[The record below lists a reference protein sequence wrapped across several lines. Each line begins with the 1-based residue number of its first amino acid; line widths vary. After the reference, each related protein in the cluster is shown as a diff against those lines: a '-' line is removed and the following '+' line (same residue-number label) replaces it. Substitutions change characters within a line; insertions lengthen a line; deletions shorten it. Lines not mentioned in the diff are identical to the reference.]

1 MMSIDLAAFEKNFVY
16 RHTGTIAEISAD
28 LLSLRQFDARH
39 ERLQKRWGIG
49 IAACVLLAMLT
60 SFLSRPLGATAG
72 YVWLGICLVGFV
84 VAIVQTV
91 RHGRANLANRRYE
104 LAAEVLRLL
113 EKDSP
118 KDATVELQLDLQN
131 PNHASKK
138 KREGK
143 VGPWQVKY
151 FVDPW
156 LKLQGRFLDG
166 TTYRLIGTEKYQA
179 RNKHYRSRS
188 GKSKSKSKS
197 KSATQIT
204 LSLKPSAKRYS
215 GLEQISKDAAK
226 AVQLPSWSH
235 SKSVGVANGRL
246 HLTAATTADWKGQ
259 LPQPDSPDAASGP
272 HLVAMMFLSL
282 YQTLNQART
291 SRK

>member
-1 MMSIDLAAFEKNFVY
+1 MSIDNAAFEKTFVY

-39 ERLQKRWGIG
+39 ERLMKCWGVGIG
-49 IAACVLLAMLT
+49 ACVLLAMLT
-60 SFLSRPLGATAG
+60 SFASGTIGVPTAKVLLG
-72 YVWLGICLVGFV
+72 LCLAGFV
-84 VAIVQTV
+84 LSIVQTV
-91 RHGRANLANRRYE
+91 RHGRSNLANRRYE

-131 PNHASKK
+131 PHHASKK
-138 KREGK
+138 QREGK

-166 TTYRLIGTEKYQA
+166 TAYRLIGTEKYQA
-179 RNKHYRSRS
+179 RKKRYRGRS
-188 GKSKSKSKS
+188 GKWKSKSKS

-215 GLEQISKDAAK
+215 GIEQLSGDVAK
-226 AVQLPSWSH
+226 SVQLPDWSH

-246 HLTAATTADWKGQ
+246 HLTAATTANWKGQ
-259 LPQPDSPDAASGP
+259 LPQPNSPDEVSGP

-282 YQTLNQART
+282 YQALNQART